1 LFRISAANTTPAFN
15 RRAEV
20 AKSALTE
27 LTDHIDSIRQEAFEE
42 GYAAAMRAVA
52 EFTASGTTKP
62 KATTAQRISV
72 KATSAKSDTTT
83 PAASRRQERA
93 RTTPAVRVTKSRG
106 ENSRHVAEAMTTL
119 PNHSGPAA
127 AIRKAL
133 AEKGINMPFTSI
145 RHALGQL
152 QARGEVSVSG
162 KTWTYTAPGP

>member
-1 LFRISAANTTPAFN
+1 
-15 RRAEV
+15 
-20 AKSALTE
+20 
-27 LTDHIDSIRQEAFEE
+27 
-42 GYAAAMRAVA
+42 
-52 EFTASGTTKP
+52 
-62 KATTAQRISV
+62 
-72 KATSAKSDTTT
+72 
-83 PAASRRQERA
+83 
-93 RTTPAVRVTKSRG
+93 
-106 ENSRHVAEAMTTL
+106 MTTL